1 MQFNVTTR
9 GKFVDLG
16 AVERALQA
24 VDPAA
29 VVDRDAHGDLLRV
42 STILSALELIDVID
56 RAGLRL
62 TRDQIVPLKSEC
74 CGGCGG

>member
-29 VVDRDAHGDLLRV
+29 VVDRDAQGELLRV
-42 STILSALELIDVID
+42 STILSALELIDVVD
-56 RAGLRL
+56 RAGLRIA
-62 TRDQIVPLKSEC
+62 RDQIVPLKSEC